1 MPNENESGKDRYIGR
16 DSPGSEEANEQG
28 MSGRR
33 GAEEAQI
40 RGMQEQPE
48 QGSNRSPAAGHQ
60 QEPERAKHFE
70 AGHAPSE
77 QGEQEHRSPQVIKE
91 HQMGAHPK
99 SGSHS
104 AHAERIEEE
113 AQRGEP
119 DTTHTRAGRQ
129 KTPGHRPDHRS

>member
-1 MPNENESGKDRYIGR
+1 MPNAKGSGGDRYIGR

-28 MSGRR
+28 MSGKR
-33 GAEEAQI
+33 GAEQARI
-40 RGMQEQPE
+40 PGMEKQPE
-48 QGSNRSPAAGHQ
+48 QGSTRSPAARHE
-60 QEPERAKHFE
+60 QEPERTKHFE

-77 QGEQEHRSPQVIKE
+77 QGEKEHRSPEVVRE

-104 AHAERIEEE
+104 AHGERTEEE

-119 DTTHTRAGRQ
+119 ETTHTRAGRQ
-129 KTPGHRPDHRS
+129 KTPGHRPGHRS